1 MAAYVVAQMQV
12 TDPKMYREYASKIG
26 PTAIPYGGKILAA
39 NDAETKEGEPPYA
52 RTVIGEFPSLESARS
67 WYESEA
73 YQAIL
78 PLRLN
83 STTGTLVMVE
93 GFSLPPVTGD

>member
-1 MAAYVVAQMQV
+1 MQV
-12 TDPKMYREYASKIG
+12 NNPKMYREHASKIG

-39 NDAETKEGEPPYA
+39 NDAEAKEGAPPYA
-52 RTVIGEFPSLESARS
+52 RTVIAEFPSLESVRS
-67 WYESEA
+67 WHESAA

-78 PLRLN
+78 PLRLK

-93 GFSLPPVTGD
+93 GFSLPPATGD

>member
-1 MAAYVVAQMQV
+1 MPAYVIVQITV
-12 TDPKMYREYASKIG
+12 HDPKNHREYASNIRA
-26 PTAIPYGGKILAA
+26 TAASFGARMLAT
-39 NDAETKEGEPPYA
+39 DAEIKEGSPPYI
-52 RTVIGEFPSLESARS
+52 RTVIGEFPPVEAARS

-93 GFSLPPVTGD
+93 GFSLPPVADA